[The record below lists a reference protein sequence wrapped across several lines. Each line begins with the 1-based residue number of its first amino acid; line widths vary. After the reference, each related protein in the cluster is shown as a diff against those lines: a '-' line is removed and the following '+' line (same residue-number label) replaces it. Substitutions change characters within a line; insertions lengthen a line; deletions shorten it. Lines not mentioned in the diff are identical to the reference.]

1 MSEGGEAWRLAY
13 NPPMFDTLQQL
24 AASAFVQRF
33 TLWLNHVLASED
45 AAVTR
50 LRMHAGRSVRVELT
64 GWPSL
69 LPAPPALSFAVTP
82 AGLLEW
88 IGDQP
93 PGAVDMQLTV
103 DASNPAL
110 MLAQGLAGQRPAV
123 GISGDSAFATD
134 LNWLMDNLRWD
145 VEDDLARFI
154 GDAPAHEL
162 TRIGR
167 PIAQAARSA
176 LGALAGLVVNQGPP
190 AR

>member
-1 MSEGGEAWRLAY
+1 
-13 NPPMFDTLQQL
+13 MFDTLQQL

-33 TLWLNHVLASED
+33 TLWLNHVLASEE
-45 AAVTR
+45 AAMAR
-50 LRMHAGRSVRVELT
+50 LRPHAGRSVRVDLS

-69 LPAPPALSFAVTP
+69 LPAPPALSFVVTR

-88 IGDQP
+88 TGDQP
-93 PGAVDMQLTV
+93 AAEPDLRLTV

-110 MLAQGLAGQRPAV
+110 MVAQGLAGQRPAV
-123 GISGDSAFATD
+123 DISGDSAFATD

-162 TRIGR
+162 MRVGR
-167 PIAQAARSA
+167 PVGQAMRSA
-176 LGALAGLVVNQGPP
+176 VAMLAGLAVRQGPP
-190 AR
+190 ER

>member
-1 MSEGGEAWRLAY
+1 
-13 NPPMFDTLQQL
+13 MFDTLQQL

-45 AAVTR
+45 AAVAR
-50 LRMHAGRSVRVELT
+50 LRPHAGRNVRVELT

-69 LPAPPALSFAVTP
+69 LPAPPVLSFAVTP

-88 IGDQP
+88 TGDQP
-93 PGAVDMQLTV
+93 LAAADLQLTV

-123 GISGDSAFATD
+123 GISGDSIFATD

-162 TRIGR
+162 ARIGR
-167 PIAQAARSA
+167 PIAQAARGA
-176 LGALAGLVVNQGPP
+176 IGALAGLAANQGPP

>member
-1 MSEGGEAWRLAY
+1 
-13 NPPMFDTLQQL
+13 MFDTLQQL
-24 AASAFVQRF
+24 AASAFVQRV

-45 AAVTR
+45 AAVAR
-50 LRMHAGRSVRVELT
+50 LRPHAGRHVRLELS

-69 LPAPPALSFAVTP
+69 LPALPVLGFTVTR
-82 AGLLEW
+82 AGLFEW
-88 IGDQP
+88 TGDQALP
-93 PGAVDMQLTV
+93 DADLHLNV

-110 MLAQGLAGQRPAV
+110 MLVQGLAGQRPAV
-123 GISGDSAFATD
+123 DVSGDSALASD

-162 TRIGR
+162 ARIGG
-167 PIAQAARSA
+167 PIAQTLRAALAS
-176 LGALAGLVVNQGPP
+176 LAGLAVKQGPP